1 MVDKK
6 NIVIKVKYPNANKK
20 LEDLSV
26 SKVITEWNIKRIS
39 LALLG
44 LVSFIV
50 ILFFISTPDT
60 DDSIVVIA
68 PKVLETVVNAPA
80 KPDAV
85 IHKNVSRAFLTNK
98 ITNNEPTEKLELP
111 LKLSKKKSTSVNYF
125 VELTGM
131 KGKTIYHEWLL
142 ENKLITRKKV
152 NISKDLWPTSSRQLF
167 GDSTKTD
174 WTARL
179 VDETGQIINEIRFNV
194 LYQ

>member
-111 LKLSKKKSTSVNYF
+111 LKFSK
-125 VELTGM
+125 
-131 KGKTIYHEWLL
+131 
-142 ENKLITRKKV
+142 NK
-152 NISKDLWPTSSRQLF
+152 PT
-167 GDSTKTD
+167 
-174 WTARL
+174 
-179 VDETGQIINEIRFNV
+179 
-194 LYQ
+194 